1 MLFPDLTSAV
11 LPVLFAPPYHEAI
24 PVRGSAQ
31 VSPIYPAGTVLCLK
45 LDSLSRGWA
54 DLNIVLPHIWT
65 HFPTIPV
72 VLHLSACPA
81 SDIDIVRRVGR
92 LAVRGVTVDPVTEPT
107 LRRIL
112 SCPDDIGGDV
122 VEWLAFRGFRFGP
135 ALGRSLEMIFSRATG
150 HRLLGDLL
158 RENGEAE
165 GTLRRRLQKKYL
177 PPPNAWF
184 CAARSVTAMLRLQ
197 ADPGLSLSSISHEH
211 DHADHS
217 ALSQQILRCLG
228 SRPSHL
234 RALLGWEWMIE
245 QWLNRDARTRA
256 VVERY
261 DGSDSRTARLSS
273 MR

>member
-1 MLFPDLTSAV
+1 ML
-11 LPVLFAPPYHEAI
+11 
-24 PVRGSAQ
+24 
-31 VSPIYPAGTVLCLK
+31 PAGTVICLK
-45 LDSLSRGWA
+45 LDSLSRRWA
-54 DLNIVLPHIWT
+54 ELNVVLPYIRT
-65 HFPTIPV
+65 CFPTVPV
-72 VLHLSACPA
+72 VLQLSACPA
-81 SDIDIVRRVGR
+81 SDVDVVRRVGR
-92 LAVRGVTVDPVTEPT
+92 LPVRGVTVDPVTEPT

-122 VEWLAFRGFRFGP
+122 VDWLAFRGFRFGP
-135 ALGRSLEMIFSRATG
+135 ALSRSLEMIFSRATG

-158 RENGEAE
+158 RETGEGE
-165 GTLRRRLQKKYL
+165 GTLRRRLQKKAL
-177 PPPNAWF
+177 PPPNSWF
-184 CAARSVTAMLRLQ
+184 CAARSLTAMLRLQ
-197 ADPGLSLSSISHEH
+197 ADPELSLSSISHEH

-245 QWLNRDARTRA
+245 QWLKRDVRTRA

-261 DGSDSRTARLSS
+261 DWSDSRTARLPS